1 MKLNITQIL
10 DIPQFY
16 EKVKYQNLPFKI
28 SYKLSKLLREVEYH
42 TNFYKEN
49 FKSLLD
55 TYGKKDEN
63 GNFIPTFDNQGIQLV
78 AETSDECYAK
88 IEELRSLE
96 IELPDIYFTLE
107 EFEAIQMTPEE
118 VNIIMPFIQV

>member
-1 MKLNITQIL
+1 MTFNITQIL

-16 EKVKYQNLPFKI
+16 EKVKHQNLPFKL

-88 IEELRSLE
+88 IEELRNLE
-96 IELPDIYFTLE
+96 IELPDIYFSLE